1 MKLFISTVRSSNET
15 QSLLRLQPILKVS
28 QQLTLEYKA
37 NVLQNV
43 IYKFKL
49 PKKVQLLQ
57 LQVPAK
63 CLLLEIAS
71 HNLLHV
77 FSRNIFEQEVTLA
90 KKGKKIAAPDSK
102 RSWKID

>member
-49 PKKVQLLQ
+49 PKKFSSYSCKSQLN
-57 LQVPAK
+57 AYYSR
-63 CLLLEIAS
+63 S
-71 HNLLHV
+71 HLTTSYM
-77 FSRNIFEQEVTLA
+77 FSQGTSLN
-90 KKGKKIAAPDSK
+90 K
-102 RSWKID
+102 R